1 MGSFSRAV
9 SSSIC
14 TSTSA
19 AARRS
24 VPCAQHGNN
33 QVATQLA
40 GFEPGSL
47 LYGTCYQLSGTW
59 KKTSPMPPTT
69 HDSHV
74 NHARRAWMDLQLAP
88 CSRRA

>member
-33 QVATQLA
+33 QVATQMA
-40 GFEPGSL
+40 GFEPGQL
-47 LYGTCYQLSGTW
+47 CGPCYQVAGTW
-59 KKTSPMPPTT
+59 KEVARCLPPPTT
-69 HDSHV
+69 
-74 NHARRAWMDLQLAP
+74 AM
-88 CSRRA
+88 